1 MMLEIPSGVSLIPNN
16 TFCLMLKPFL
26 LCFLS
31 FVFIN
36 ITYCQ
41 TVDSINLNEVTVNA
55 YLSGRPLLRLP
66 ASASVIDSSELKKQ
80 SGQSLVPLMN
90 TVPGVRMEE
99 RSPGS
104 YRLSIRG
111 SLLRSPFGIRNV
123 KMYIDQFPLTDAGGN
138 TYLNLLDL
146 NAVRSIEV
154 LKGPDGSLFGANSGG
169 IVRLNVFSQDTS
181 NRVRLGIGGGSFGL
195 CNEYAFVNQHINKNI
210 LSIGEGWQHA
220 DGYRQNS
227 RFDRTYLQLTDQLNY
242 RNNVLKFLLFYTHLK
257 YQTPGGLTE
266 EQWINNPST
275 ARPPSKTPGAAEQK
289 AGILNST
296 FYGGISNQL
305 KLNKTWNHELA
316 LFGSYTDFENPFITN
331 YEVRNEHTYGVRT
344 WLEAS
349 NHREGEIL
357 LKFNTGI
364 EAARTVSNIKNYG
377 NFLGTKD
384 TIQKFDNLSVNQSFV
399 FSHLI
404 VDFYNK
410 WLLECGLS
418 LNMNQLSF
426 YTRAPSETGV
436 TKHQFD
442 PQLMPKIAASYQLA
456 SFIALRASVSK
467 GYSPPTL
474 AEIRSSDNRIN
485 TTLQPEN
492 GWNYE
497 TGIRLHTRKHIIWW
511 DIAAFYYLLKNA
523 IVLRV
528 NESGQEYFVNA
539 GGTQQSGIESQL
551 IVQLIRERKTKFIRG
566 IDIRNSLT
574 INSFIFDNYSNK
586 LNDYSGNKLT
596 GVPTDVSVSGLM
608 LHFPLQLYL
617 FLQHTYT
624 SSIFLNDANT
634 VSTRPSSIFLI
645 KGGWKLVKKADF
657 QLELS
662 AGIDNLTNE
671 KYSLG
676 NDLNAI
682 GGRYF
687 NAAMP
692 RNYFCRLEIRF

>member
-1 MMLEIPSGVSLIPNN
+1 
-16 TFCLMLKPFL
+16 MLKQFSVGFL
-26 LCFLS
+26 LLILKSVS
-31 FVFIN
+31 F
-36 ITYCQ
+36 CQ
-41 TVDSINLNEVTVNA
+41 TVDSIKLNEVIVNA
-55 YLSGRPLLRLP
+55 YLSSRPLLRLP
-66 ASASVIDSSELKKQ
+66 TSVCVIDSSELRKQ
-80 SGQSLVPLMN
+80 SGQSLVPVMN

-123 KMYIDQFPLTDAGGN
+123 KTYIDQFPLTDAGGN

-146 NAVRSIEV
+146 NAIRSIEI

-169 IVRLNVFSQDTS
+169 IIRLNVFPSDTS
-181 NRVRLGIGGGSFGL
+181 NRVKAGIGGGSFGL
-195 CNEYAFVNQHINKNI
+195 LNEYICVNQHIKKNT
-210 LSIGEGWQHA
+210 LSISEGWQHA

-227 RFDRTYLQLTDQLNY
+227 RFDRKYIQLTDQLNY
-242 RNNVLKFLLFYTHLK
+242 RGNVLKLLFLYSHLK

-266 EQWINNPST
+266 EQWINDPAA
-275 ARPPSKTPGAAEQK
+275 ARPPSKTPGALEQK
-289 AGILNST
+289 AGIMNST
-296 FYGGISNQL
+296 FYGGISNRL
-305 KLNKTWNHELA
+305 KLTKTWSHEVA

-349 NHREGEIL
+349 NHQEGEIL

-364 EAARTVSNIKNYG
+364 EAVRTVSNIKNYG

-384 TIQKFDNLSVNQSFV
+384 TIQKFDNLSVNQSFI

-404 VDFYNK
+404 VDLYNK
-410 WLLECGLS
+410 WLLEGGLS
-418 LNMNQLSF
+418 LNMNQFSF
-426 YTRAPSETGV
+426 YTRAPYETAV
-436 TKHQFD
+436 NRHLFD
-442 PQLMPKIAASYQLA
+442 PQLMPKIAASYQLVA
-456 SFIALRASVSK
+456 LVALRASVSK

-474 AEIRSSDNRIN
+474 AEIRSSDNQVN
-485 TTLQPEN
+485 TELQPEN

-497 TGIRLHTRKHIIWW
+497 TGIRFHARNNMIWW
-511 DIAAFYYLLKNA
+511 DIAAFYYLLRDA

-528 NESGQEYFVNA
+528 NENGQEYFVNT
-539 GGTQQSGIESQL
+539 GGTKQSGIESQL
-551 IVQLIRERKTKFIRG
+551 ILQLIRERKTKFIRG
-566 IDIRNSLT
+566 VNIRNSLT
-574 INSFIFDNYSNK
+574 INHFVFDNYSNK
-586 LNDYSGNKLT
+586 LSDYSGNKLT
-596 GVPTDVSVSGLM
+596 GVPACASVSGLTM
-608 LHFPLQLYL
+608 HFPLQFYL

-634 VSTRPSSIFLI
+634 VSARPSSIFLI
-645 KGGWKLVKKADF
+645 KGGWKLIKKTGF

-682 GGRYF
+682 GGRYY

-692 RNYFCRLEIRF
+692 RNYFGKLEISF

>member
-1 MMLEIPSGVSLIPNN
+1 MVKEFTI
-16 TFCLMLKPFL
+16 CFL
-26 LCFLS
+26 LLIFK
-31 FVFIN
+31 N

-41 TVDSINLNEVTVNA
+41 TVDSVSLCDVIVHS
-55 YLSGRPLLRLP
+55 YLSSRPLLRLP
-66 ASASVIDSSELKKQ
+66 VSVSVIDSGELKKQ
-80 SGQSLVPLMN
+80 SGQSLVPVMN

-123 KMYIDQFPLTDAGGN
+123 KTYIDQFPLTDAGGN
-138 TYLNLLDL
+138 SYLNLLDL
-146 NAVRSIEV
+146 NIIRSIEI

-169 IVRLNVFSQDTS
+169 IVRLNVFPQDTS
-181 NRVRLGIGGGSFGL
+181 NKVNIGVGGGSFGFFG
-195 CNEYAFVNQHINKNI
+195 EYISVIQHIKSNT
-210 LSIGEGWQHA
+210 LSISEGWQRA

-227 RFDRTYLQLTDQLNY
+227 RFDRKYFQLTEQLNY
-242 RNNVLKFLLFYTHLK
+242 RSNALKLFLFYSRLQ
-257 YQTPGGLTE
+257 YRTPGGLTE
-266 EQWINNPST
+266 QQWINDPST
-275 ARPPSKTPGAAEQK
+275 ARPPSKTPGAIEQK

-296 FYGGISNQL
+296 FYGGICNRL
-305 KLNKTWNHELA
+305 KLTKAWSHELA

-331 YEVRNEHTYGVRT
+331 YEVRNEHTYGIRT

-349 NHREGEIL
+349 NHKEGEIL

-364 EAARTVSNIKNYG
+364 EAARTISNIKNYG
-377 NFLGTKD
+377 NLLGNKD

-404 VDFYNK
+404 IDFYNK

-418 LNMNQLSF
+418 VNMNQFSF
-426 YTRAPSETGV
+426 YTRAPYETAV
-436 TKHQFD
+436 NKRMFA
-442 PQLMPKIAASYQLA
+442 PQLMPKIAASYRLA
-456 SFIALRASVSK
+456 ALAALRASVSK

-474 AEIRSSDNRIN
+474 AEIRSSDNRVN
-485 TTLQPEN
+485 TALQPEN

-497 TGIRLHTRKHIIWW
+497 AGVRLHTRNNTIRW
-511 DIAAFYYLLKNA
+511 DLAAFYYLLRNA

-539 GGTQQSGIESQL
+539 GGTRQSGIESQL
-551 IVQLIRERKTKFIRG
+551 ILQLIQERKTTFVRG
-566 IDIRNSLT
+566 INIRNSLT
-574 INSFIFDNYSNK
+574 INHFIFNNYSNN

-596 GVPTDVSVSGLM
+596 GVPAHVSVSGLTM
-608 LHFPLQLYL
+608 QFPVGLYL

-624 SSIFLNDANT
+624 SSIFVNDANT
-634 VSTRPSSIFLI
+634 VSARPFSIFLI
-645 KGGWKLVKKADF
+645 KGGWKLIKKAGF

-662 AGIDNLTNE
+662 VGIDNLTNV

-692 RNYFCRLEIRF
+692 RNYFAKLEISF

>member
-1 MMLEIPSGVSLIPNN
+1 MLRQFLVCFLLLIFNGI
-16 TFCLMLKPFL
+16 TFC
-26 LCFLS
+26 
-31 FVFIN
+31 
-36 ITYCQ
+36 Q
-41 TVDSINLNEVTVNA
+41 TDDSVALNEVMVNA
-55 YLSGRPLLRLP
+55 YLSSRPLLRLP
-66 ASASVIDSSELKKQ
+66 TSASVIDSNELKKQ
-80 SGQSLVPLMN
+80 SGQSLVPVMN

-99 RSPGS
+99 RSLAS

-123 KMYIDQFPLTDAGGN
+123 KVYIDQFPLTDAGGN

-146 NAVRSIEV
+146 NAIHSIEI

-169 IVRLNVFSQDTS
+169 IVRLNVFPSDTT
-181 NRVRLGIGGGSFGL
+181 NRAKLGIGGGSFGL
-195 CNEYAFVNQHINKNI
+195 FNEYAFVNQHVKNNT
-210 LSIGEGWQHA
+210 LSVGEGWQHA

-227 RFDRTYLQLTDQLNY
+227 RFDRKYFQLTDQLNY
-242 RNNVLKFLLFYTHLK
+242 RSNVLKLLLLYTHLK

-266 EQWINNPST
+266 EQWMNDPST
-275 ARPPSKTPGAAEQK
+275 ARPPSKIPGAVEQK

-296 FYGGISNQL
+296 FYGGISNRL
-305 KLNKTWNHELA
+305 KLTKTWNHELA
-316 LFGSYTDFENPFITN
+316 VFGSYTDFENPFITN

-349 NHREGEIL
+349 NHKEGEIL

-364 EAARTVSNIKNYG
+364 EAARTVSIIKNYG
-377 NFLGTKD
+377 NFLGNKD
-384 TIQKFDNLSVNQSFV
+384 TIQKFDNLSDDQSFI
-399 FSHLI
+399 FCHLI

-410 WLLECGLS
+410 WLLEGGLS
-418 LNMNQLSF
+418 LNLNRLSF
-426 YTRAPSETGV
+426 YTRAPYTTGL
-436 TKHQFD
+436 TRHAFD
-442 PQLMPKIAASYQLA
+442 PQLMPKIAVSYQMAGLVA
-456 SFIALRASVSK
+456 WRASISK

-474 AEIRSSDNRIN
+474 AEIRSSDNHVN

-497 TGIRLHTRKHIIWW
+497 TGIRLHTPNNSILW
-511 DIAAFYYLLKNA
+511 DIAAFYYLLRNS
-523 IVLRV
+523 IVLRM

-539 GGTQQSGIESQL
+539 GGTKQSGIESQL
-551 IVQLIRERKTKFIRG
+551 ILQLIRERKTKFIRRFE
-566 IDIRNSLT
+566 IRNSLT
-574 INSFIFDNYSNK
+574 INNFIFDSYSNK
-586 LNDYSGNKLT
+586 SNDYSGNKLT
-596 GVPTDVSVSGLM
+596 GIPAHVSVSGLM
-608 LHFPLQLYL
+608 LRFPLQLYF

-634 VSTRPSSIFLI
+634 VSARSSSIFLI
-645 KGGWKLVKKADF
+645 KGGWKLIKKTGF
-657 QLELS
+657 QLDLS

-692 RNYFCRLEIRF
+692 RNYFGKLEISF